1 MYDGTSIVWRHG
13 RSSYCGGSGC
23 GRRRMQPGR
32 PALRVNVAQERSPEQ
47 LRSVLVDELGVGM
60 LRSAE
65 IDVIPVVSGI
75 IQNAVAR

>member
-1 MYDGTSIVWRHG
+1 M
-13 RSSYCGGSGC
+13 
-23 GRRRMQPGR
+23 
-32 PALRVNVAQERSPEQ
+32 NVAQERSPEQ